1 MCVSADAE
9 VVQDIL
15 TCGACQKPFALA
27 DICKFIQHKV
37 LSCNKENYSLG
48 YQGSEHDPNTDSDG
62 DGNGGNGGG
71 SMQPLSVNSRRPS
84 ISAPISGK
92 KGTTP
97 AAATAPASG
106 LLLDASAGL
115 EERLGATAPP
125 PSPQHPGASSS
136 SHRAVSP
143 LASSPR
149 PASRAYE
156 GGDVKPRIKQERM
169 ELEDGI
175 KRRLA
180 RTPDVADAESN
191 TTNSGKFINFF
202 FFLGGGGI
210 KRSWWRFRRD
220 IDHIRIIYLLRKLLQ
235 SFSQ

>member
-1 MCVSADAE
+1 MLLVNSNADAE

-48 YQGSEHDPNTDSDG
+48 YQASEHDPNTDSEG
-62 DGNGGNGGG
+62 DGGGGGG

-92 KGTTP
+92 KGATP

-136 SHRAVSP
+136 HRAASP
-143 LASSPR
+143 ASMSSSGSR
-149 PASRAYE
+149 PASRSILHE
-156 GGDVKPRIKQERM
+156 HGDVKPRIKQERM
-169 ELEDGI
+169 ELEDAL
-175 KRRLA
+175 KRRSA

-191 TTNSGKFINFF
+191 TTNSGKFAM
-202 FFLGGGGI
+202 
-210 KRSWWRFRRD
+210 
-220 IDHIRIIYLLRKLLQ
+220 
-235 SFSQ
+235 SQHV

>member
-1 MCVSADAE
+1 LFLYLSVTADAE

-48 YQGSEHDPNTDSDG
+48 YQASEHDPNTDSDG
-62 DGNGGNGGG
+62 DGGGGG

-92 KGTTP
+92 KGATP

-136 SHRAVSP
+136 HRA
-143 LASSPR
+143 ASSPSLSSSSPGSR
-149 PASRAYE
+149 PASRSLMMSDH
-156 GGDVKPRIKQERM
+156 GDVKPRIKQERLEM
-169 ELEDGI
+169 EDSI
-175 KRRLA
+175 KRRA
-180 RTPDVADAESN
+180 VRTPDVADAESN
-191 TTNSGKFINFF
+191 TTNSGE
-202 FFLGGGGI
+202 
-210 KRSWWRFRRD
+210 
-220 IDHIRIIYLLRKLLQ
+220 
-235 SFSQ
+235 